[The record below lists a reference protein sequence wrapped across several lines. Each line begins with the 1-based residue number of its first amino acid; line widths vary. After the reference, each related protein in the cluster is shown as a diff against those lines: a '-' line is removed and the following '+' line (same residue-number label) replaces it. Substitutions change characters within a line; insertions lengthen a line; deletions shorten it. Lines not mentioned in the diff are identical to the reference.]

1 MCAEQAV
8 TKVSREYRKFALKM
22 AEMKN
27 SMDREERLL
36 VAREKAEKRG
46 FEQGREQ
53 GIEQGIKKG
62 IEQGIEQNKEEVIR
76 NLLAMNM
83 SMEVIAQA
91 VNLPIEKIRALA
103 SE

>member
-46 FEQGREQ
+46 FEQGIEQGREQ
-53 GIEQGIKKG
+53 GQNDKTIEIARKMKKIG
-62 IEQGIEQNKEEVIR
+62 RPISEIMEITGFSPETIERIG
-76 NLLAMNM
+76 
-83 SMEVIAQA
+83 
-91 VNLPIEKIRALA
+91 
-103 SE
+103 